1 MKSNVKIWT
10 IVSLILLAGCSQDSS
25 SQSSPSTP
33 SSSQETSTSV
43 SSQGTSSSSLTSQI
57 SDSVVA
63 VTIDT
68 TDALRKM
75 EEEPFQL
82 SATVEKTGNAST
94 AVTWTSTQT
103 AVATI
108 NNSGLVTA
116 IAEGESEF
124 IATSVFDAT
133 KSARTKIQFYQQ
145 RTPINGGFE
154 LAQPVWGIYKND
166 VGSDANN
173 ETTIVKS
180 GLSSY
185 KVNNVGNY
193 TTIWQG
199 VEFGVE
205 NDLQKGDFVKASA
218 YVYSPVANAGIKPRL
233 MIETVSSGDAKNI
246 IAFSP
251 TELVSTA
258 NEWIKIETTVVKLPE
273 SALTFNVKLEFH
285 ELGQIYIDN
294 IDVTKAESNDT
305 TLEEITID
313 GEPLLTYSDQINEYN
328 VLVTSLSDLPIV
340 LATSNDSETVIVIT
354 PGTEANPTTTI
365 LITAKDQTIRT
376 ITVNFY
382 VASIVDLLSISI
394 NSELIS
400 AFNPLRE
407 RYYQLLS
414 RGTTVVPTITV
425 EKINA
430 LAEVTITY
438 PVSLPGNVTIDVSFE
453 ELDKV
458 YMIYLDVIA
467 DNRLMIYYPD
477 TNFERTSG
485 TGLLQEWGYTG
496 NQTFVVST
504 EQSHSGIQSVKVAND
519 GSGGWMGVGFAES
532 GNINYPAKGDVLKA
546 GVWVYGL
553 AQGDIVLEIY
563 SKEAQGQIAVKI
575 HTILP
580 QDIGRWVYVET
591 SPSTQVALN
600 ADYVQ
605 IVIKNYSLGSVY
617 IDDISLFR
625 VEN

>member
-10 IVSLILLAGCSQDSS
+10 IVSLILLSGCSQDSS

-33 SSSQETSTSV
+33 SSSQ
-43 SSQGTSSSSLTSQI
+43 GTSSPSQTSQV
-57 SDSVVA
+57 SDSVVG
-63 VTIDT
+63 VSIGN
-68 TDALRKM
+68 TDALRRIDQV
-75 EEEPFQL
+75 PFQL

-103 AVATI
+103 AIATI
-108 NNSGLVTA
+108 SESGFVTA

-154 LAQPVWGIYKND
+154 LAQPVWGVYKND
-166 VGSDANN
+166 GGSVANN

-180 GLSSY
+180 GLFSY

-258 NEWIKIETTVVKLPE
+258 NEWIKIETTVAKLPE
-273 SALTFNVKLEFH
+273 SALTFNVKVEFH

-294 IDVTKAESNDT
+294 IEVTKADSNDT

-313 GEPLLTYSDQINEYN
+313 GDPLTTYSDQINDYN
-328 VLVTSLSDLPIV
+328 VLVTSLTDLPIV
-340 LATSNDSETVIVIT
+340 LATSNDSETDIVIT
-354 PGTEANPTTTI
+354 PGTEADPTTTI
-365 LITAKDQTIRT
+365 LITAQDQTVRT
-376 ITVNFY
+376 ITINFY
-382 VASIVDLLSISI
+382 IASIVDLVSISI
-394 NSELIS
+394 DSVLIS

-407 RYYQLLS
+407 RYYQLLP
-414 RGTTVVPTITV
+414 RGTTVSPTITV
-425 EKINA
+425 GKIDQ

-438 PVSLPGNVTIDVSFE
+438 PVSLPGNVTIDVTFE
-453 ELDKV
+453 ELEKT

-477 TNFERTSG
+477 TNFERTSE
-485 TGLLQEWGYTG
+485 TGLLDGWGYTD

-504 EQSHSGIQSVKVAND
+504 EQSHSGIQSVKVANE

-532 GNINYPAKGDVLKA
+532 GNIDYPAKGDVLKA

-553 AQGDIVLEIY
+553 AQGDIVLEIL
-563 SKEAQGQIAVKI
+563 SKETQGQIAEKI

-580 QDIGRWVYVET
+580 QDIGQWVYVET

-605 IVIKNYSLGSVY
+605 IVIKNYSLDSVY
-617 IDDISLFR
+617 IDDISLYR

>member
-1 MKSNVKIWT
+1 MLFLGISLRLVYNFQNQSTKIGANFSLSSGDVRMVLEDRINVSNVGVNFYYIDENSNSQPFT
-10 IVSLILLAGCSQDSS
+10 LIVGLTDNFYYFDFPENS
-25 SQSSPSTP
+25 SQTVSIKMT
-33 SSSQETSTSV
+33 TSGGGDINFEPITYQSNH
-43 SSQGTSSSSLTSQI
+43 LL
-57 SDSVVA
+57 VVNSIEDPIDLEPVTA
-63 VTIDT
+63 QDFVDKLATIDT
-68 TDALRKM
+68 CLPSTENGYQAVKALRIVY
-75 EEEPFQL
+75 FDNL
-82 SATVEKTGNAST
+82 SKE
-94 AVTWTSTQT
+94 
-103 AVATI
+103 
-108 NNSGLVTA
+108 
-116 IAEGESEF
+116 
-124 IATSVFDAT
+124 
-133 KSARTKIQFYQQ
+133 
-145 RTPINGGFE
+145 
-154 LAQPVWGIYKND
+154 
-166 VGSDANN
+166 
-173 ETTIVKS
+173 
-180 GLSSY
+180 
-185 KVNNVGNY
+185 NY
-193 TTIWQG
+193 
-199 VEFGVE
+199 
-205 NDLQKGDFVKASA
+205 
-218 YVYSPVANAGIKPRL
+218 
-233 MIETVSSGDAKNI
+233 
-246 IAFSP
+246 
-251 TELVSTA
+251 
-258 NEWIKIETTVVKLPE
+258 
-273 SALTFNVKLEFH
+273 
-285 ELGQIYIDN
+285 
-294 IDVTKAESNDT
+294 
-305 TLEEITID
+305 
-313 GEPLLTYSDQINEYN
+313 
-328 VLVTSLSDLPIV
+328 
-340 LATSNDSETVIVIT
+340 
-354 PGTEANPTTTI
+354 
-365 LITAKDQTIRT
+365 
-376 ITVNFY
+376 
-382 VASIVDLLSISI
+382 
-394 NSELIS
+394 NSELAMFEKNSTLLLDYDYEEYLANDELYDELDKNSSVLPLDKWHFLETMYSKTDETYPIS
-400 AFNPLRE
+400 YSTKLNNVLMNGNPFEEFFPTRTN
-407 RYYQLLS
+407 YYQLLS